1 MMFNQRGAGSPLFLF
16 PVPSLASFPDFF
28 LAQIRRSRH
37 NQHSTGLHAAAVGRR
52 PLRAACPSILGPAC
66 RQGRC
71 SPVAFFDEDFVMA
84 SIPPPPLD
92 QVDPVEAWQPWEPTA
107 TEPWNLKWAGHLY
120 RRAAFGASPAEM
132 TEAVSRGLP
141 ATLERLFKGA
151 PDSDD
156 IEKTLVAV
164 GARTADRANPFEL
177 RAWWLYAMLN
187 GGRPVQEKMTLF
199 WHNHFATSIAKVQRT
214 TLMFDQ
220 NRLIRKHALGKFGPF
235 LHDMS
240 RDAAMIV
247 WLDNNSN
254 VKAHPNENYAR
265 EVMELFSLGV
275 GHYTEKDIR
284 EAARAFTGWH
294 TNGGEY
300 DFNARFHDDG
310 EKTVLGQTGNWN
322 GDDVLDILLKQPR
335 LRRVPGRASSTAISS
350 ARLHDPPAKLI
361 APLAES
367 FRKTRLRHRA
377 TSCGEC
383 CRRATSSPTMPT
395 GNGSRARSSTSS
407 ARCGRMSRTATVRR
421 RSRWWAAWTLMGQQ
435 LFAPPNVKGW
445 PRRPGLAEH
454 VHRAGPRQLR
464 PGPRHGGPVER
475 PVARRRGRADAVRA
489 AGHPRPAGRENARGA
504 AAAGEPG
511 RGPPDPPG
519 QGDEARR
526 GGARPDRRLAARR
539 RRRRRPLPAD
549 GLRRRRQADRR
560 QARPPRPRGRPRDS
574 VACRSTSW
582 RKRRTGQS
590 RDR

>member
-1 MMFNQRGAGSPLFLF
+1 
-16 PVPSLASFPDFF
+16 
-28 LAQIRRSRH
+28 
-37 NQHSTGLHAAAVGRR
+37 
-52 PLRAACPSILGPAC
+52 
-66 RQGRC
+66 
-71 SPVAFFDEDFVMA
+71 MA

-141 ATLERLFKGA
+141 ATLDRLFQGA
-151 PDSDD
+151 PDSDA

-187 GGRPVQEKMTLF
+187 GGRPIQEKMTLF

-214 TLMFDQ
+214 TWMFNQ
-220 NRLIRKHALGKFGPF
+220 NRLIRQHALAKFGPF

-265 EVMELFSLGV
+265 EVMELFTLGV

-310 EKTVLGQTGNWN
+310 EKTVLGKTGNWN
-322 GDDVLDILLKQPR
+322 GDDVLDILLKRPDCAEFLVR
-335 LRRVPGRASSTAISS
+335 KLYRYFISE
-350 ARLHDPPAKLI
+350 LQDPPAKLI

-367 FRKTRLRHRA
+367 FRKTDYDIADL
-377 TSCGEC
+377 
-383 CRRATSSPTMPT
+383 
-395 GNGSRARSSTSS
+395 
-407 ARCGRMSRTATVRR
+407 VRR
-421 RSRWWAAWTLMGQQ
+421 MLSSRHFFSAHAYRQRIKAPVEYVLGAVRTVYDGQPPPQPLVGRVDLMGQQ

-445 PRRPGLAEH
+445 PGGQAWLNTSTVLARVNFAQALVMGNLWSDPSRGDGAEPAPFEPPAIPGQPDVKMPEE
-454 VHRAGPRQLR
+454 PPPPENQD
-464 PGPRHGGPVER
+464 
-475 PVARRRGRADAVRA
+475 VARLIRQAKATKPDEVVGVLIDALLPGGVGDAVRSRLTA
-489 AGHPRPAGRENARGA
+489 FVADGKPAG
-504 AAAGEPG
+504 
-511 RGPPDPPG
+511 DKL
-519 QGDEARR
+519 
-526 GGARPDRRLAARR
+526 DRRAREAAHAILSMPEYQLA
-539 RRRRRPLPAD
+539 
-549 GLRRRRQADRR
+549 
-560 QARPPRPRGRPRDS
+560 
-574 VACRSTSW
+574 
-582 RKRRTGQS
+582 
-590 RDR
+590 